1 MANSTVYPYGTG
13 GSLPSSIGLINDL
26 RTGGVNKALTAQQ
39 GVEIREMIETGDFE
53 FSPDIDKVGQGFSKT
68 GATYASSSYGIKT
81 IPVKQGDSLK
91 IWGGPLL
98 VGSDYSAICF
108 SEDGESW
115 TPLWY
120 GTSLQERYY
129 WFKAPADGL
138 VGICLA
144 KDEAVKVN
152 FEDDVEPEANS
163 KKLTISPSSRC
174 LLTIGSGSAFT
185 AIKNF
190 IWAESETY
198 KGAQIFI
205 ADFGGNNTIYFQL
218 TNQSYSPVRMIG
230 LKGGIIVKT
239 TTTSGDMVVTD
250 NILGKMLKVDAAFQ
264 SGIDTVYW
272 TFQENSGYE
281 ASEYESFGIVNTYC
295 QEQKFSNIAQEAYT
309 FFYEDYFPVGTLVK
323 YRSGK
328 LYKVVKDKPA
338 NSYPSS
344 GGVVETTLV
353 KTRLIPIAS
362 SMAAL
367 VDVMN
372 KMSYNIGAV
381 SSDWKNPYG
390 GSKYAVDNNLNRTT
404 AKDMCRIMAYVY
416 RYCPK
421 LLAVMSTETAKVHI
435 YGANDRDKT
444 LKNNTREKLAAAY
457 TSLHGSG
464 ATMPYSIIANK
475 PGATVSTTTAGD
487 GVSNT
492 GFSIVA
498 LAKIGDKL
506 VVADAA
512 YLSSTDYTTGRTN
525 RAKAMI
531 QLLDI
536 AKAIIDGGSAEGM
549 ATSFIERGAAA
560 IVNPDGLEFI
570 YDKNG
575 DDLFQ
580 PASTSKVMGAV
591 AILSVIPNL
600 EEYHSIW
607 NNADEL
613 MNDSGSDESSS
624 ETHIAKA
631 GDVES
636 VSTSLYAMMLVSNG
650 ANTMSLARMAGE
662 KIIRSKEQF
671 LDI

>member
-13 GSLPSSIGLINDL
+13 GSLPSSIGIINDL
-26 RTGGVNKALTAQQ
+26 KTGGANKALAAQQ
-39 GVEIREMIETGDFE
+39 GVILSDMITTQVL
-53 FSPDIDKVGQGFSKT
+53 SVAPDTDKIG
-68 GATYASSSYGIKT
+68 YAFNSSGTIVSISDYGIAA
-81 IPVKQGDSLK
+81 IPITKGKWIK
-91 IWGGPLL
+91 IFGGPLRT
-98 VGSDYSAICF
+98 GTSYAAICF
-108 SEDGESW
+108 SEDGTTW
-115 TPLWY
+115 TPLFYGSSDSSRWY
-120 GTSLQERYY
+120 H
-129 WFKAPADGL
+129 FKAPQNGH
-138 VGICLA
+138 VGICLSA
-144 KDEAVKVN
+144 SQKVT
-152 FEDDVEPEANS
+152 FMYEEHLTPETNAEKTEIIAEN
-163 KKLTISPSSRC
+163 KC
-174 LLTIGSGSAFT
+174 LVTLENGTNV
-185 AIKNF
+185 KNF
-190 IWAESETY
+190 IWTNAATY
-198 KGAQIFI
+198 KSIEIGI
-205 ADFGGNNTIYFQL
+205 GGNTNITTFFPLI
-218 TNQSYSPVRMIG
+218 NQSCSPVRLIG
-230 LKGGIIVKT
+230 LNGGVVVKT
-239 TTTSGDMVVTD
+239 TNTSGDMVVTD
-250 NILGKMLKVDAAFQ
+250 NVIGKMLKVDASFK
-264 SGIDTVYW
+264 SGIDTIYW
-272 TFQENSGYE
+272 TFQKNTGYE
-281 ASEYESFGIVNTYC
+281 TEDYDAFGIVNTYC
-295 QEQKFSNIAQEAYT
+295 QTQQIANISKYLT
-309 FFYEDYFPVGTLVK
+309 FVYENYYPVGALMK

-328 LYKVVKDKPA
+328 VYKVIKDKAA
-338 NSYPSS
+338 NSYPASD
-344 GGVVETTLV
+344 GIVETTLI
-353 KTRLIPIAS
+353 KTNILPIAS

-372 KMSYNIGAV
+372 KMSYNIGAT

-416 RYCPK
+416 KYCPK
-421 LLAVMSTETAKVHI
+421 LFAVMSTETAKVHI

-444 LKNNTREKLAAAY
+444 LKNNTWEKLAAAY
-457 TSLHGSG
+457 TSIHGSG
-464 ATMPYSIIANK
+464 TTMPYSIIANK
-475 PGATVSTTTAGD
+475 PGATVNTTTAGD

-512 YLSSTDYTTGRTN
+512 YLSTTNYTTGRTN

-536 AKAIIDGGSAEGM
+536 AKAIIDGGTESGM
-549 ATSFIERGAAA
+549 SSSYIERGAVA
-560 IVNPDGLEFI
+560 IINPDGLDFI
-570 YDKNG
+570 YTKNG

-591 AILSVIPNL
+591 AMLSVLPNL

-607 NNADEL
+607 SDADEL
-613 MNDSGSDESSS
+613 INDSGSDASSS

-671 LDI
+671 LNI